1 MNKVQAAEKIFRR
14 AVAVLFIIIG
24 AYYTI
29 NVYLYG

>member
-1 MNKVQAAEKIFRR
+1 MEAMGSSDIPL
-14 AVAVLFIIIG
+14 VAMLFIIIG